1 MMYGVYPFKIDDKT
15 KKTKIVVFE
24 KYDNNIN
31 LVNSNANIA
40 INKEFVGYLGIKIG
54 ANEDLKS
61 ASLNVSIILYD
72 VRTQQDTYKAV

>member
-1 MMYGVYPFKIDDKT
+1 MYGVYPFKIDDKT